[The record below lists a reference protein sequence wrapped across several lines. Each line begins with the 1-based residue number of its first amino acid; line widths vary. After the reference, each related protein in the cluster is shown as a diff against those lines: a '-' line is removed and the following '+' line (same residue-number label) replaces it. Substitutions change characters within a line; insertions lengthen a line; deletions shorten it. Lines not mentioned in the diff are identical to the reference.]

1 MARWNLTN
9 RPMGDPMQE
18 FRRLQDEINQLFNA
32 DRPQEQVGLFDRRVS
47 PAVDIVEQGDQ
58 FVVVLD
64 LPGVKKEDLDI
75 TLAEGALTI
84 KGEKHVEDLPEEKGS
99 VYRLECWKGTF
110 QRTIGLP
117 RTVDP
122 EKIDAALTN
131 GVLTVSM
138 PKREEVKPKQVSIN
152 VH

>member
-1 MARWNLTN
+1 
-9 RPMGDPMQE
+9 MGDPMRE
-18 FRRLQDEINQLFNA
+18 FHRLQDEINQLFNA

-58 FVVVLD
+58 FVVTLD

-75 TLAEGALTI
+75 TLAEGALTV
-84 KGEKHVEDLPEEKGS
+84 KGEKRVEDVPEDKGN
-99 VYRLECWKGTF
+99 VYRVECWKGTF

-122 EKIDAALTN
+122 AKIGAELTN
-131 GVLTVSM
+131 GVLTISM
-138 PKREEVKPKQVSIN
+138 SKREEVRPKQVSID
-152 VH
+152 VQ

>member
-1 MARWNLTN
+1 
-9 RPMGDPMQE
+9 MGDPMRE
-18 FRRLQDEINQLFNA
+18 FHRLQDEINQLFNT

-47 PAVDIVEQGDQ
+47 PAVDIVEQSDQ
-58 FVVVLD
+58 FVVMLD

-75 TLAEGALTI
+75 TIAEGALTV
-84 KGEKHVEDLPEEKGS
+84 KGEKRVDDVPEDTGS
-99 VYRLECWKGTF
+99 VYRVECWKGTF

-122 EKIDAALTN
+122 EKIDAELTN

-138 PKREEVKPKQVSIN
+138 AKREEVKPRQVSIN
-152 VH
+152 VQ